1 MWRDG
6 IAQYHHSRRMYK
18 YLSFGATTLDECDAP
33 MALRPLNWTGLCTS
47 SKNDHLRRPHALRMF
62 SMMKMSPRGLLS
74 SADAGILQSFGQ
86 NILSNNLALVFESTY
101 VVRFVA
107 LLPCPYQLF
116 LAYKRRLTPPCS
128 LAVYI
133 FLVFTLLKL
142 PPCVRVLLQV
152 IPLARSLKFI
162 FVASGRLLD
171 FFYHH
176 QPSRVWLFQNQVCS
190 PLHRALDISVL

>member
-1 MWRDG
+1 
-6 IAQYHHSRRMYK
+6 
-18 YLSFGATTLDECDAP
+18 
-33 MALRPLNWTGLCTS
+33 
-47 SKNDHLRRPHALRMF
+47 
-62 SMMKMSPRGLLS
+62 MMKMSPRGLLS

-128 LAVYI
+128 LAV
-133 FLVFTLLKL
+133 
-142 PPCVRVLLQV
+142 
-152 IPLARSLKFI
+152 
-162 FVASGRLLD
+162 
-171 FFYHH
+171 
-176 QPSRVWLFQNQVCS
+176 NQVCS